1 MLHTCEMQGTDRRL
15 PMYCSTSFYLDVS
28 QPELQQ
34 HMRYPNFLAHSE
46 LQEALR
52 SSSAAAQAVDGSSS
66 LAAMQTVAAAA
77 AGMAV
82 LPLRASQA
90 DVLASLAAFAG
101 KSVISL
107 RGLAPGW
114 LTGLSDQDDVTFV
127 TDLMYNLTATSGWC
141 CLMTESSATAA
152 GQDMQHAF
160 VGYQG
165 AHLITTAA
173 LRQQLTSASLYG
185 SSSSSSG
192 GGIYDAKAV
201 ADLLWK
207 PADALFTRP
216 AWCDESAGYLKP
228 YNLNLSRLRQ
238 HPCSYLAGVQYSW
251 QLQQGLAG
259 ALAEV
264 HQLRAG
270 VAAAGNAGASAMAVS

>member
-1 MLHTCEMQGTDRRL
+1 
-15 PMYCSTSFYLDVS
+15 
-28 QPELQQ
+28 
-34 HMRYPNFLAHSE
+34 MRYPNFLAHSE

-52 SSSAAAQAVDGSSS
+52 SSSAAAQAVNGSSS

-90 DVLASLAAFAG
+90 EVVASLAAFAG

-114 LTGLSDQDDVTFV
+114 LTGLSDKNDVTIV

-141 CLMTESSATAA
+141 CLMTESTATAA

-185 SSSSSSG
+185 SSSSS

-228 YNLNLSRLRQ
+228 YNLKLSRLPQ
-238 HPCSYLAGVQYSW
+238 HPCSYLAGVQYGW

-270 VAAAGNAGASAMAVS
+270 VAAAGNAGASASAMAVS